1 MEIGITREA
10 ALALLKQYNKEPF
23 HLRHAL
29 TVEAVMDWYAARLD
43 PENREFCAKAGGDVC
58 HGRFLPAEFQ
68 TDTGQIPGILRKM
81 CGRHPPLVF
90 PSGT

>member
-29 TVEAVMDWYAARLD
+29 TVEAVMDWFSARLD
-43 PENREFCAKAGGDVC
+43 PENREFWSLVGLLHDRDFEGWPEKHCNKA
-58 HGRFLPAEFQ
+58 P
-68 TDTGQIPGILRKM
+68 
-81 CGRHPPLVF
+81 
-90 PSGT
+90 